1 MGRLTGN
8 TSSRRTIFHQHT
20 LIHKDTSRVVA
31 TAATTNC
38 YIHFFCTKTSA
49 LVVCLCDYVC
59 VCVCRMGNSRRS
71 FPWVSGADRTSSAR
85 GSYLTTSRMGK
96 EGRAG
101 GGRGE
106 GGLHA
111 ATHKISTPRAEK
123 YTHHDVHVSSITQIA
138 DDSRCWFDRRTDGW
152 MLRQPSDVQWVVHA
166 GNPTEALP
174 GAVILLL
181 HGTHVGTCICGY
193 FVVSYEYLLIHIY
206 SRHVYIFSSNNSYQ
220 L

>member
-20 LIHKDTSRVVA
+20 RIHKDTGRVVA
-31 TAATTNC
+31 TAAATNC

-49 LVVCLCDYVC
+49 LVVCLCDYVRAC

-85 GSYLTTSRMGK
+85 GSYLTTSRMEKRAGLVGGG
-96 EGRAG
+96 EGR
-101 GGRGE
+101 

-138 DDSRCWFDRRTDGW
+138 DDSRWMDGQMDGCCDSHQTCSGWFTQETRPKHF
-152 MLRQPSDVQWVVHA
+152 LVP
-166 GNPTEALP
+166 
-174 GAVILLL
+174 
-181 HGTHVGTCICGY
+181 
-193 FVVSYEYLLIHIY
+193 
-206 SRHVYIFSSNNSYQ
+206 
-220 L
+220 